1 MRKVLVVVMFVML
14 IVPFNLL
21 AQDGLEELFYLP
33 FFIFEPEIV
42 DAKGAAMGRT
52 TVLTTSGSNAIFT
65 NPASLGMVEE
75 KVLQGGMRFFFG
87 KITTDYKDSYIDDE
101 EESMLFHMKFNHA
114 SFAMPYQIENSPVKT
129 VFAAGYRTYY
139 DLGITFY
146 EEIKDQDYEKTNK
159 LHGGLNTLTFG
170 GALNFEDKMY
180 AGLAINIGIMGK
192 GSWEEEETQF
202 GNTETRDG
210 DITVKG
216 SFFTLGGIYKVSPRM
231 TLGLMYRPGFEVKV
245 EGEDEF
251 GNTEDADITIP
262 GLFAVSGEYALSE
275 GFDIVFEYQS
285 RGLGDYEIE
294 NYDLYDKSDNGS
306 AIRIGAEMGNAVPFR
321 FGFFMDS
328 VPVYDIKSNGEK
340 DETPKSLMGFTGGIG
355 LPLSPQTD
363 LDLFGEYAF
372 MSIEDKGWN
381 ESTADANRIKF
392 GFTFTYRMK

>member
-1 MRKVLVVVMFVML
+1 MKKVLVILMFVML

-21 AQDGLEELFYLP
+21 AQEDLYQLFYLP
-33 FFIFEPEIV
+33 FFTFEPEIV

-75 KVLQGGMRFFFG
+75 RVLQGGMRFFFG
-87 KITTDYKDSYIDDE
+87 SEKTKYEQEGVDDYEASY
-101 EESMLFHMKFNHA
+101 LFHMKFNHA
-114 SFAMPYQIENSPVKT
+114 SFAIPHQIEDSPVKT
-129 VFAAGYRTYY
+129 TFAVGYRTYY
-139 DLGITFY
+139 DLGFTFY
-146 EEIKDQDYEKTNK
+146 EEDKDQDYEITRK

-170 GALNFEDKMY
+170 GALNYEDKFL

-192 GSWEEEETQF
+192 GSWEEKEKES
-202 GNTETRDG
+202 GNTEKRDG
-210 DITVKG
+210 DITLKG
-216 SFFTLGGIYKVSPRM
+216 SFFILGGIYKVSPRM
-231 TLGLMYRPGFEVKV
+231 TIGLMYRPGFELNC

-251 GNTEDADITIP
+251 GNTDDVDITIP

-285 RGLGDYEIE
+285 RGLGDYEVE
-294 NYDLYDKSDNGS
+294 NEDIYDDSENGSSIRLGSEIGVVIPFRLGFYMNSVPLYDRKSDGT
-306 AIRIGAEMGNAVPFR
+306 V
-321 FGFFMDS
+321 
-328 VPVYDIKSNGEK
+328 
-340 DETPKSLMGFTGGIG
+340 DESPNSLIGFTGGIS

-372 MSIEDKGWN
+372 VGREDKWY
-381 ESTADANRIKF
+381 ESTSDANRIKF